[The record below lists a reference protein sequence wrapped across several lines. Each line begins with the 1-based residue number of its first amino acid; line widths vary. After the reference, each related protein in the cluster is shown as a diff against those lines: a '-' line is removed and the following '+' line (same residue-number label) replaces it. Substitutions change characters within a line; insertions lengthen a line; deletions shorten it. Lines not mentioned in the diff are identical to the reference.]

1 MWASVKGEGNPENR
15 RCYLGW
21 RPACGLSLL
30 WEWQE
35 GVMVFTIEV
44 NCRITEIKK
53 REWRKGMFVQE
64 WWVCEGDTRGR
75 SAQW

>member
-1 MWASVKGEGNPENR
+1 
-15 RCYLGW
+15 
-21 RPACGLSLL
+21 
-30 WEWQE
+30 
-35 GVMVFTIEV
+35 MVFTIEV

-53 REWRKGMFVQE
+53 REWIKGMFVQE